1 MQSWAI
7 QLIMHCMHSHLVLWT
22 HYKGICITSLRRGE
36 RWDMIAVEH
45 LNHLHCTALAYIRKC
60 LMHFYIN
67 SSTENIKRH
76 VAVEHLNLVH
86 HFTALAYIGIY
97 FVHFYIK
104 SNTENI
110 KRHVAAEHLNLVQHL
125 TGLANI
131 WKYRSAQIAGEVS
144 YGSNNISALILPESA
159 KYNKRLE

>member
-1 MQSWAI
+1 
-7 QLIMHCMHSHLVLWT
+7 
-22 HYKGICITSLRRGE
+22 
-36 RWDMIAVEH
+36 MIAVEH

-86 HFTALAYIGIY
+86 HFTALAYIRIY